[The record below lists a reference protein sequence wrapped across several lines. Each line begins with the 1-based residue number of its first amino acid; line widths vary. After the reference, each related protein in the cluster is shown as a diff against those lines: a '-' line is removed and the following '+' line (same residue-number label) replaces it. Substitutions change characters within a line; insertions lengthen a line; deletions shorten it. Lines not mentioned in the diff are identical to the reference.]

1 MTESL
6 QHQGLVI
13 RAVNAIFASLGE
25 EQLTELLVDAP
36 DKIYGSPPTIY
47 GHRPDLYASTH
58 HLTVI
63 GEAKPPWDVESA
75 RTELQ
80 LSAFTKYVEADNSR
94 HLILAVH
101 WVSTATISS
110 VLRSLATD
118 WPNLKHRVHILDG
131 QCPLVLPV
139 KQKQHATV

>member
-25 EQLTELLVDAP
+25 DQLTELLVDAP
-36 DKIYGSPPTIY
+36 DKIYRSPPTIY
-47 GHRPDLYASTH
+47 GHRPDLYATGSG
-58 HLTVI
+58 LTII

-80 LSAFTKYVEADNSR
+80 LAAFTKYVEMDCSR
-94 HLILAVH
+94 HLILAVN
-101 WVSTATISS
+101 WVSAATANA
-110 VLRSLATD
+110 VVRSLAQD
-118 WPNLKHRVHILDG
+118 WPSLKHRVHILDG
-131 QCPLVLPV
+131 RRPLVLPMT
-139 KQKQHATV
+139 QKHHATD